1 MDSRSVL
8 NYCVQSGTITDTLPR
23 LCHELQ
29 CAGRYRDSYSVL
41 QYGVRYGD
49 RYSVELLTY
58 GVRYRVDCLAGSNV
72 CCGKYVDRVTLTCGL
87 ESGIST

>member
-1 MDSRSVL
+1 MCRQVQEQVL
-8 NYCVQSGTITDTLPR
+8 CLEVQYGV
-23 LCHELQ
+23 
-29 CAGRYRDSYSVL
+29 RYRNRYSALLQYGVRDRYSVL

>member
-1 MDSRSVL
+1 M
-8 NYCVQSGTITDTLPR
+8 
-23 LCHELQ
+23 
-29 CAGRYRDSYSVL
+29 L

-49 RYSVELLTY
+49 RYSVELLMY

-72 CCGKYVDRVTLTCGL
+72 CCGKYVDRVTVTCGL